1 MLTLFIADPDA
12 VRLAISDVGRRG
24 CGPYKLLIEHADG
37 ELIEYFADLN
47 AALLRE
53 GEIEDLVTTARWMD
67 TADWPGG
74 GGGGAPRA
82 RAGGG
87 GGLREPVET
96 LQRLDGERLLRAGRP
111 LKDQNRV
118 LPH

>member
-1 MLTLFIADPDA
+1 MLTLFMADPDA
-12 VRLAISDVGRRG
+12 VRLTIADVGRRG

-67 TADWPGG
+67 TADWTGG
-74 GGGGAPRA
+74 SVGYASRSKRCSGLTASVFCAPDA
-82 RAGGG
+82 R
-87 GGLREPVET
+87 
-96 LQRLDGERLLRAGRP
+96 
-111 LKDQNRV
+111 
-118 LPH
+118 